1 MELEKKIDAYQTAF
15 NNQDLLKLEE
25 LFADNITLKDWEIN
39 VNGKQ
44 KVLEANKKIFNS
56 IKSINSKTVNN
67 YFFDN
72 IAICVLKITI
82 NQNEIIDVVDIVEFD
97 DEGKILNITAYKG

>member
-56 IKSINSKTVNN
+56 LKSINSKTVNN

>member
-1 MELEKKIDAYQTAF
+1 MELEKKIFTYQTAF
-15 NNQDLLKLEE
+15 NNKDLLKLEQ

-56 IKSINSKTVNN
+56 VKSINSKTVNN